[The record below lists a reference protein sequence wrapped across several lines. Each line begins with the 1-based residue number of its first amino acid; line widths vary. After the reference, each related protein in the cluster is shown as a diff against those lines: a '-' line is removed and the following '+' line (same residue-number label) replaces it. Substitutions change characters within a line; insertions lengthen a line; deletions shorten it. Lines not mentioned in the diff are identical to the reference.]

1 MFYFWNIFG
10 DRNLFWGYLTHFFV
24 FLIYLT
30 IEDIFMVFS
39 DILPE
44 EIEQQL
50 KEFAEVSMGTA
61 IGEDDMENIVQLAD
75 QVIEIT
81 DYRAQLFEYLKVSS
95 MFMVFDLPYPSK
107 LNNSLYLK
115 LNFRIVWLPLL
126 QIWLF

>member
-1 MFYFWNIFG
+1 M
-10 DRNLFWGYLTHFFV
+10 
-24 FLIYLT
+24 IYLT
-30 IEDIFMVFS
+30 IEDSFIIVFS

-126 QIWLF
+126 QI

>member
-1 MFYFWNIFG
+1 MDLCVYAFG
-10 DRNLFWGYLTHFFV
+10 LGSFDAIC
-24 FLIYLT
+24 LIYLT
-30 IEDIFMVFS
+30 NADSFIIRFS

-81 DYRAQLFEYLKVSS
+81 DYRAQLFEYLKVSLIFI
-95 MFMVFDLPYPSK
+95 MFDLTC
-107 LNNSLYLK
+107 NSILSDTLES
-115 LNFRIVWLPLL
+115 NITFRIVWLPLL
-126 QIWLF
+126 QI